1 MAEQEVRIR
10 LTQQRD
16 YQYQVDFGAGP
27 PPLLVDESPP
37 LGGDAGPNPVQL
49 LLTAVGNC
57 LAASLLFALR
67 KFKLPLQPVRTEVD
81 GALGREQGRLR
92 VIGIDVRIELDQPVA
107 ESSLYL
113 QRALDQFQG
122 FCTVTES
129 VGKGI
134 PVRVKVVDANGRTLK

>member
-37 LGGDAGPNPVQL
+37 LGSDAGPNPVQL

-67 KFKLPLQPVRTEVD
+67 KFKLPLQPVRAEVD
-81 GALGREQGRLR
+81 GSLGREGGRLR

-107 ESSLYL
+107 ESPPYL
-113 QRALDQFQG
+113 QRALDQFEG
-122 FCTVTES
+122 FCTVTQS
-129 VGKGI
+129 VGKSI
-134 PVRVKVVDANGRTLK
+134 PIRVRVVDADGRTLK